1 LARRFFKTLNYAGL
15 CPPHPLAFYLKKLT
29 AKGQK
34 LTAPKMMRK
43 LTMQELNRLPVAD
56 FKATA
61 KSPVVLVLD
70 NVRSLHNVGAVFRT
84 ADAFALEKIYLCGV
98 TGRPPHRE
106 ITKTALGSTESVAW
120 AHVATTLG
128 AAQALKEAGY
138 QLIAVEQ
145 TTDSVLL
152 PQFQP
157 VAGQPLALVL
167 GNEVF
172 GVDDEVLA
180 LCDAAVEIPQLGT
193 KHSLNVSVAAGVVL
207 WDVLSKLHV
216 FTSA

>member
-1 LARRFFKTLNYAGL
+1 
-15 CPPHPLAFYLKKLT
+15 
-29 AKGQK
+29 
-34 LTAPKMMRK
+34 MRK

-120 AHVATTLG
+120 EHVATTLE
-128 AAQALKEAGY
+128 AAQQLKSAGY

-152 PQFQP
+152 PQFRP
-157 VAGQPLALVL
+157 VAGRPLALVL

-207 WDVLSKLHV
+207 WDVLGKLLV
-216 FTSA
+216 FNQNA

>member
-1 LARRFFKTLNYAGL
+1 
-15 CPPHPLAFYLKKLT
+15 
-29 AKGQK
+29 
-34 LTAPKMMRK
+34 MRK

-120 AHVATTLG
+120 EHAPTTLG
-128 AAQALKEAGY
+128 AAQDLKAAGY

-207 WDVLSKLHV
+207 WDVLSKLLV
-216 FTSA
+216 FNPKTSAPQ

>member
-1 LARRFFKTLNYAGL
+1 
-15 CPPHPLAFYLKKLT
+15 
-29 AKGQK
+29 
-34 LTAPKMMRK
+34 MRK

-56 FKATA
+56 FKATP

-84 ADAFALEKIYLCGV
+84 ADAFALEQLYLCGV

-120 AHVATTLG
+120 TYTATTLE
-128 AAQALKEAGY
+128 AVMQLQAAGY
-138 QLIAVEQ
+138 QLVAVEQ
-145 TTDSVLL
+145 TTASVPL

-157 VAGQPLALVL
+157 APGRPLALVL

-180 LCDAAVEIPQLGT
+180 LCEAAVEIPQLGT

-207 WDVLSKLHV
+207 WDVLGKV
-216 FTSA
+216 GIF

>member
-1 LARRFFKTLNYAGL
+1 
-15 CPPHPLAFYLKKLT
+15 
-29 AKGQK
+29 
-34 LTAPKMMRK
+34 MRK

-84 ADAFALEKIYLCGV
+84 ADAFALERIYLCGV
-98 TGRPPHRE
+98 TGQPPHRE

-120 AHVATTLG
+120 THTPTTLE
-128 AAQALKEAGY
+128 AAQQLQAAGY
-138 QLIAVEQ
+138 QLVAVEQ

-157 VAGQPLALVL
+157 ALGRPLALVL

-180 LCDAAVEIPQLGT
+180 LCEVAVEIPQLGT

-207 WDVLSKLHV
+207 WDVLNKLAV
-216 FTSA
+216 FQ